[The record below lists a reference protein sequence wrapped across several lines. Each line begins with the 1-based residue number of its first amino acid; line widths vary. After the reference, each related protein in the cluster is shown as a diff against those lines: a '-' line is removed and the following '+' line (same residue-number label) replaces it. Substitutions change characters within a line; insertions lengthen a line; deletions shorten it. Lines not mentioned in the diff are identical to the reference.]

1 MLVLVLLLVVWG
13 VASFFAVR
21 SGVQEANARLEPE
34 DRAALAPDEGSM
46 LGNPTVVLLL
56 GTDHSRTVQDRQGA
70 RRSDSMMLVRTDPR
84 RGRISYLSIPRDLQ
98 VEVPGLGTSK
108 INAASQ
114 VGGPAL
120 AIRTIRQFTG
130 VKVNHVAVVDFGDF
144 EELVDALGGV
154 TIDVPKPIVSKKFDC
169 PYPTQERCDRW
180 PGWRFAKGEQ
190 EMDGRR
196 ALIYSRV
203 RVNQLDPSESDIT
216 RGERQQAVTQ
226 AIAHKV
232 LSPLTMLK
240 LPFIGDDL
248 VAPLSTDLSTWQL
261 TQLAWAKFRGDDD
274 RALHCRLG
282 GEDAGGV
289 LIPTED
295 NRNVVSMFV
304 GASAPQPPAPGS
316 LFGPGCR
323 SRLEPVGLVGRRGL
337 LLGRGR
343 VARGRR
349 RVARRGRVARR
360 RRVARRGRVG
370 PVLRVLPAPPPVVGR
385 VEAGALV
392 VHRHRV
398 EHALDG
404 ARAAGLARLGLRIG
418 HPLEQLERVSVGAA
432 VLVNRHGDRQS

>member
-1 MLVLVLLLVVWG
+1 ML
-13 VASFFAVR
+13 A
-21 SGVQEANARLEPE
+21 
-34 DRAALAPDEGSM
+34 
-46 LGNPTVVLLL
+46 NPTVVLLL

-154 TIDVPKPIVSKKFDC
+154 TIDVPKPILSKKFDC

-190 EMDGRR
+190 EMNGRR

-226 AIAHKV
+226 AIAHKIV
-232 LSPLTMLK
+232 SPLTMVK
-240 LPFIGDDL
+240 LPFIGDEL

-261 TQLAWAKFRGDDD
+261 MQLAWAKFRGDDD

-295 NRNVVSMFV
+295 NRNVVSMFL

-323 SRLEPVGLVGRRGL
+323 
-337 LLGRGR
+337 
-343 VARGRR
+343 
-349 RVARRGRVARR
+349 
-360 RRVARRGRVG
+360 
-370 PVLRVLPAPPPVVGR
+370 
-385 VEAGALV
+385 
-392 VHRHRV
+392 
-398 EHALDG
+398 
-404 ARAAGLARLGLRIG
+404 
-418 HPLEQLERVSVGAA
+418 VGA
-432 VLVNRHGDRQS
+432 NPSG

>member
-1 MLVLVLLLVVWG
+1 MSPEDKPYRVYRGGRTKGKVPTLPPPERSARRNGRRPSARPPLGPEQPAPERRVSWGRRIGLGVLVLLLLLVVWG
-13 VASFFAVR
+13 VASFLAVR
-21 SGVQEANARLEPE
+21 SGVHEANARLEPE

-84 RGRISYLSIPRDLQ
+84 RGRLSYLSIPRDLQ

-226 AIAHKV
+226 AIAQKI

-240 LPFIGDDL
+240 LPFVGDDL

-261 TQLAWAKFRGDDD
+261 MQLAWAKFRGDDD

-295 NRNVVSMFV
+295 NRNVVSMFL

-323 SRLEPVGLVGRRGL
+323 
-337 LLGRGR
+337 
-343 VARGRR
+343 
-349 RVARRGRVARR
+349 
-360 RRVARRGRVG
+360 
-370 PVLRVLPAPPPVVGR
+370 
-385 VEAGALV
+385 
-392 VHRHRV
+392 
-398 EHALDG
+398 
-404 ARAAGLARLGLRIG
+404 IG
-418 HPLEQLERVSVGAA
+418 SSPSA
-432 VLVNRHGDRQS
+432 

>member
-1 MLVLVLLLVVWG
+1 MSPEDKPYTVYRGGRAKGKVPTLPPPERTSRKNGRRPSARAPLGPEQPRPERRVSWGRRIGLGVLVLVLLVLVWG
-13 VASFFAVR
+13 VASFLAVR
-21 SGVQEANARLEPE
+21 SGVQDANARLEPE
-34 DRAALAPDEGSM
+34 DRAALAADEGSM
-46 LGNPTVVLLL
+46 LATPTVVLLL
-56 GTDHSRTVQDRQGA
+56 GTDHSQTVQDRQGA

-120 AIRTIRQFTG
+120 AIKTIRQFTG
-130 VKVNHVAVVDFGDF
+130 IKVNHVAVVDFGDF

-154 TIDVPKPIVSKKFDC
+154 TIDVPRPILSKKFDC

-180 PGWRFAKGEQ
+180 DGWRFAKGEQ
-190 EMDGRR
+190 TMNGRR

-226 AIAHKV
+226 AIAHKM

-240 LPFIGDDL
+240 MPFIGDDL

-261 TQLAWAKFRGDDD
+261 MQLAWAKFRGDDD

-295 NRNVVSMFV
+295 NRNVVSMFL

-323 SRLEPVGLVGRRGL
+323 VGSSPS
-337 LLGRGR
+337 
-343 VARGRR
+343 A
-349 RVARRGRVARR
+349 
-360 RRVARRGRVG
+360 
-370 PVLRVLPAPPPVVGR
+370 
-385 VEAGALV
+385 
-392 VHRHRV
+392 
-398 EHALDG
+398 
-404 ARAAGLARLGLRIG
+404 
-418 HPLEQLERVSVGAA
+418 
-432 VLVNRHGDRQS
+432 